1 MTTLAR
7 RHASPLT
14 ELLSWLESD
23 MGLGFRS
30 SDLQSYLRIED
41 YIEAGAYVLRA
52 EMPGIDPEK
61 DVAITIDHGTLTIRA
76 ERRDEKRDRGHH
88 EFHYGAFTRTVAL
101 PNGVKPEGVTAH
113 YVDGVL
119 EIRVPLDVTEP
130 EPVSIPV
137 QRPGE

>member
-7 RHASPLT
+7 RRANPLT
-14 ELLSWLESD
+14 DLLNWLESD
-23 MGLGFRS
+23 TGLGFRS
-30 SDLQSYLRIED
+30 SDLQAYLRIED
-41 YIEAGAYVLRA
+41 YVDGGSYVLRA

-76 ERRDEKRDRGHH
+76 ERQEEKRDRGHR
-88 EFHYGAFTRTVAL
+88 EFHYGAFTRAVAL
-101 PNGVKPEGVTAH
+101 PTGARAEGVTAS

-119 EIRVPLDVTEP
+119 ELRVPLDATEP
-130 EPVSIPV
+130 EPVRIPV